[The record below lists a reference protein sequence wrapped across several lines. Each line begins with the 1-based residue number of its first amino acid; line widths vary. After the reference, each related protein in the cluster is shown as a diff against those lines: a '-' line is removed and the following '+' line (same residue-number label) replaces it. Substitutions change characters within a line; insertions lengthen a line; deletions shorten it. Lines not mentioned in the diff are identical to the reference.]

1 MRVFKLYFKILKK
14 SIPNLLIYIGILV
27 LFTIMLTINF
37 KSSSD
42 NTFTDIKVRTALINH
57 DKDSLLLKEFKNYLE
72 KSSDF
77 IEIDNTKKSMQ
88 DALFFRNVSYI
99 ISIPEGFTE
108 DFLDGKDPII
118 NKYTLPDSSTN
129 HKVDLAINNFLN
141 TGRVYINNLENIS
154 EGELVKVISK
164 DLDVNI
170 DGVLYSKEGN
180 GVDNTPMVT
189 YYNYLVYAILSIL
202 ILGVSDIMISFT
214 NIDIKRRNLASPIS
228 PYSMQIQQIFGH
240 LAFTLLCVILFIFFG
255 SVVYR
260 TSPFNKTS
268 ILFILNLISFAF
280 AALSIAYL
288 VGSLTKS
295 RDITNGISNVVGL
308 GLSFISGVF
317 VPMEFLGET
326 TLQIAR
332 FTPAY
337 WYTTAN
343 IAIGNLSNFDFSQ
356 TSSIYGNMLIQLGFA
371 IAIIGIALV
380 VNKKKSREIV

>member
-202 ILGVSDIMISFT
+202 ILGVSDIMMAFT

-228 PYSMQIQQIFGH
+228 LFSIQIQQIFGH
-240 LAFTLLCVILFIFFG
+240 LAFALLCVILFVFFG

-260 TSPFNKTS
+260 ASPFNKTS
-268 ILFILNLISFAF
+268 MLFILNLISFTF

-295 RDITNGISNVVGL
+295 RDITNGISNVIGL

-343 IAIGNLSNFDFSQ
+343 IAIGNLSTFSIDQ
-356 TSSIYGNMLIQLGFA
+356 VSPIYGNMLIQLGFA
-371 IAIIGIALV
+371 IAIFAIALV
-380 VNKKKSREIV
+380 VNKKKSREVV